1 MNRLHR
7 LAIIV
12 ILLVGFVLPELSHA
26 QLTLTSKD
34 LPRAINET
42 SGLEVNN
49 GLSLMTQ
56 GVRQNYSYLI
66 KGRNV

>member
-26 QLTLTSKD
+26 KLTLTSKD

-49 GLSLMTQ
+49 GLFLTF
-56 GVRQNYSYLI
+56 ND
-66 KGRNV
+66 